1 MVLAKPDRQCRVPER
16 VPGGPPMP
24 TGTTPEQ
31 PVELLLFRLAERGYA
46 STRDAITEVVDV
58 GGGQPPVPGLASSS
72 LGALHAEERP
82 VALVSLRLALGLP
95 DAGAEGRILV
105 VSTRS
110 GPVGFLVD
118 EVVGV
123 TAVPAEALTTVSS
136 RLSSRY
142 ISGKV
147 EASGAVWSI
156 IKWDAVRLPAGVR
169 TR

>member
-1 MVLAKPDRQCRVPER
+1 MS
-16 VPGGPPMP
+16 
-24 TGTTPEQ
+24 TGATPE
-31 PVELLLFRLAERGYA
+31 PLVELLLFRLAERGYA
-46 STRDAITEVVDV
+46 STRDAVTEVVDV
-58 GGGQPPVPGLASSS
+58 GGGQPPVPGLPSSS
-72 LGALHAEERP
+72 LLALHAEERP

-105 VSTRS
+105 VQTRS

-123 TAVPAEALTTVSS
+123 TTVPEEDLKIVSS

-147 EASGAVWSI
+147 DAEGSVWSL
-156 IKWDAVRLPAGVR
+156 IKWDAVRLPAGVK